1 MNIQTVSY
9 LKTHAA
15 KLDLD
20 EPMVITQN
28 GKPAYVIESYE
39 ARQRRD
45 NSIAMMKLLAFSQ
58 EDKTQ
63 GRVMSSDSLKSRLA
77 ARKQKAQSDD
87 GNR

>member
-9 LKTHAA
+9 LKTNAA

-39 ARQRRD
+39 ERQRRD
-45 NSIAMMKLLAFSQ
+45 NTIAMMKLLAFSQ
-58 EDKTQ
+58 EDKAQ
-63 GRVMSSDSLKSRLA
+63 GRVMSSGSLKSRLA
-77 ARKQKAQSDD
+77 ARKQKALSDD
-87 GNR
+87 ANR